1 MDTTKDNFRPCSQF
15 ASGHEAVIRT
25 EKLTKRFGSFTAVD
39 GISFSVAPGE
49 IFGFLG
55 ANGAGKTTAMR
66 MLCGL
71 SKPTSGKGLVA
82 GYDIARESE
91 QVKRILSRS
100 DIDLTAP
107 AKRKCAYF
115 VILDDQNSTMN
126 FLSSLFFSFLFIRLT
141 RLADSSPGGRCPVPV
156 NSYPC

>member
-71 SKPTSGKGLVA
+71 SKPTSGKGSWPA
-82 GYDIARESE
+82 TT
-91 QVKRILSRS
+91 SR
-100 DIDLTAP
+100 
-107 AKRKCAYF
+107 AKANR
-115 VILDDQNSTMN
+115 
-126 FLSSLFFSFLFIRLT
+126 SSATSAI
-141 RLADSSPGGRCPVPV
+141 
-156 NSYPC
+156 

>member
-55 ANGAGKTTAMR
+55 ANGAGKEQISAEEMA
-66 MLCGL
+66 GEAV
-71 SKPTSGKGLVA
+71 PAAEADAPVA
-82 GYDIARESE
+82 AQDAE
-91 QVKRILSRS
+91 
-100 DIDLTAP
+100 
-107 AKRKCAYF
+107 
-115 VILDDQNSTMN
+115 
-126 FLSSLFFSFLFIRLT
+126 
-141 RLADSSPGGRCPVPV
+141 
-156 NSYPC
+156 